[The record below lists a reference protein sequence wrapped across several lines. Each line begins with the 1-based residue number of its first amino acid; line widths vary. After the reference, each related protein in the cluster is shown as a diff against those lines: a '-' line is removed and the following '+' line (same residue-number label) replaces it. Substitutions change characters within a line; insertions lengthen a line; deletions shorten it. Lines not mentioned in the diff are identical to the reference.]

1 MKGKL
6 KWILILLI
14 SLAMTAI
21 TLLFLQKYL
30 SEETQRRLQQAEPES
45 VPIVVFSQAL
55 TEDQMLVAEALAL
68 RDYPQH
74 LVSNQWLMADDI
86 GALLGRRLKYG
97 VNQGEPLTEAML
109 IQQNFA
115 GLSRQLP
122 EHHYA
127 VTLPSSEVA
136 RHNGL
141 LAVGDRVDLVFYRH
155 LNNGERAQQAFTNL
169 EVFDLGAREAGY
181 DSGYGAALGITL
193 LVPAESI
200 RLFSHYRN
208 DDYSLWVRASAMS
221 GQQLDWQPVVPP
233 TRILSWRTE

>member
-14 SLAMTAI
+14 SLAMTGI

-45 VPIVVFSQAL
+45 LAIVVFARAVS
-55 TEDQMLVAEALAL
+55 EDEPLVAEALAV

-74 LVSNQWLMADDI
+74 LVSDQWLTAADI
-86 GALLGRRLKYG
+86 GPLLGRRLKHD
-97 VNQGEPLTEAML
+97 VSQGEPLTATML
-109 IQQNFA
+109 IAHNFA

-122 EHHYA
+122 QHHYA
-127 VTLPSSEVA
+127 VTLPSSDVA

-141 LAVGDRVDLVFYRH
+141 LAVGDSVDVVFYRQQPD
-155 LNNGERAQQAFTNL
+155 GERAQQVFTDL
-169 EVFDLGAREAGY
+169 TVFDLGSSSDGY
-181 DSGYGAALGITL
+181 DTSYSAALGITL

-200 RLFSHYRN
+200 RLFSHYQR
-208 DDYSLWVRASAMS
+208 DDYSLWVRASEMAARHS
-221 GQQLDWQPVVPP
+221 VWQPVAPP
-233 TRILSWRTE
+233 AQILSWSSE